1 MRPYVTAAALAFAM
15 MFSPFLVPSPVVSL
29 PEARARGQEP
39 LQHDRSRRPR
49 LGQRC
54 GCSEA

>member
-1 MRPYVTAAALAFAM
+1 MRDYVTAAALVFAM

-39 LQHDRSRRPR
+39 QQHGRPRRPR
-49 LGQRC
+49 LGT
-54 GCSEA
+54 

>member
-1 MRPYVTAAALAFAM
+1 MRDYVTAAALVFAM

-39 LQHDRSRRPR
+39 QQHGPPRRPR
-49 LGQRC
+49 VGT
-54 GCSEA
+54 